1 MNEGLMRSLSLYPIK
16 HFIDLF
22 EPYGSSLE
30 TNILAMLMS
39 YILNTFFSLKF
50 TFLNLFIVKIYVLVI
65 HSYFIPGEKEFK
77 KCNNFVVKVLI
88 LYFND
93 GLNQ

>member
-1 MNEGLMRSLSLYPIK
+1 MNAGLMRLSSLYPIK

-30 TNILAMLMS
+30 TNILSMLMS

-50 TFLNLFIVKIYVLVI
+50 TFLNLFIAKIYVLFI
-65 HSYFIPGEKEFK
+65 HSYFIPGEKKVK
-77 KCNNFVVKVLI
+77 KI
-88 LYFND
+88 
-93 GLNQ
+93 